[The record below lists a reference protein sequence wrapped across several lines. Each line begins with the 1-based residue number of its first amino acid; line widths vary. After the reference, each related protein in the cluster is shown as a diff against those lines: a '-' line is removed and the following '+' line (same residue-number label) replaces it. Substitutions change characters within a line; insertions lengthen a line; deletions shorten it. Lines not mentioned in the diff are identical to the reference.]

1 MNAQTHRR
9 FGIGY
14 DVHRFSANR
23 KLMLGGVRI
32 PHPRGLEG
40 HSDADVVLHA
50 ICDALL
56 GAAALGDIGTHFPN
70 TSRTYKNIASL
81 ELLKRVAKKLAFRGY
96 TVVNVDAMVIL
107 ETPKI
112 AKYIPTMVKK
122 ISAALKLKRNQI
134 SIKATTNEGLGFL
147 GRGEGCAAFAVASIE
162 GSQ

>member
-1 MNAQTHRR
+1 MRVQTHRR

-14 DVHRFSANR
+14 DVHRFGSNR

-56 GAAALGDIGTHFPN
+56 GAAALGDIGTQFPN

-81 ELLKRVAKKLAFRGY
+81 ELLKRVAKKLAVRGY

-112 AKYIPTMVKK
+112 AKYIPAMVKK
-122 ISAALKLKRNQI
+122 ISAALKLKQNQI
-134 SIKATTNEGLGFL
+134 AVKATTNEGLGFL

-162 GSQ
+162 ERP